1 MSSSEFL
8 TQDEVDAL
16 LTGVDGVDGAAA
28 PAEPAEDVRPFD
40 PVAQDPALRG
50 RMTAIEVIN
59 ERFRCL
65 LRASLF
71 NFMGRVPEVVA
82 RPVRAIK
89 YSDFTAA
96 LLLPANLNVVR
107 VKPLPGNALV
117 VFEPALVYLVV
128 DTLFGGD
135 GRFQPRTTGRECTP
149 TDHGIIQRML
159 GVIFSDYEKSWQ
171 SLYPLKFESV
181 RSEWS
186 LQLAN
191 VADPADMVIT
201 MTFTIE
207 SGSASGA
214 FHICIPYTTLEPIRD
229 LLHGNGER
237 KEAPSPDEHWMRTL
251 GKQVQATE
259 VELVAELVKAPV
271 TVAQVLSMAVGD
283 ILSVEI
289 PETVQAEVDGVPIFN
304 CRYGTLN
311 GQYALRIASTIT
323 HDRDSAA
330 GEHHAQ

>member
-135 GRFQPRTTGRECTP
+135 GRFQPRTTGRECT
-149 TDHGIIQRML
+149 
-159 GVIFSDYEKSWQ
+159 
-171 SLYPLKFESV
+171 
-181 RSEWS
+181 
-186 LQLAN
+186 
-191 VADPADMVIT
+191 
-201 MTFTIE
+201 
-207 SGSASGA
+207 
-214 FHICIPYTTLEPIRD
+214 
-229 LLHGNGER
+229 
-237 KEAPSPDEHWMRTL
+237 
-251 GKQVQATE
+251 
-259 VELVAELVKAPV
+259 
-271 TVAQVLSMAVGD
+271 
-283 ILSVEI
+283 
-289 PETVQAEVDGVPIFN
+289 
-304 CRYGTLN
+304 
-311 GQYALRIASTIT
+311 
-323 HDRDSAA
+323 
-330 GEHHAQ
+330 